1 MAVQDGLD
9 DILQSRSLPDDLVA
23 PGHLLDARDS
33 RLPGDRDRA
42 QQPVSTSA
50 LTAALALTGHEAEA
64 REALQD
70 YRALPSSARLRTT
83 AGHRCIEAGVGSF
96 ADEVALDCPSAPKM

>member
-1 MAVQDGLD
+1 
-9 DILQSRSLPDDLVA
+9 
-23 PGHLLDARDS
+23 
-33 RLPGDRDRA
+33 
-42 QQPVSTSA
+42 
-50 LTAALALTGHEAEA
+50 LALTGHEAEA